1 MRSGPSGGGSAVYA
15 ATTWSATW
23 RREIT
28 ADGRGRPRLPCS
40 ARQRQPAIHPERQ
53 GDRMAWT
60 APPAAMNR
68 RRLSAATY
76 YRECKGSASALA
88 PLSLRAALGLG
99 ADRYRGVARIEE
111 RARPRAELGSRAVA
125 RHEALAAVRQ
135 QLRPHWEGA
144 QSTRRSTAS
153 AQCKVAAAMLRPHA
167 ATLHADTRASRPG
180 VPLRCTSCAAWH
192 AVCRQWWLPC
202 VAGCADP
209 SSPTLPAITS
219 TCAQPP
225 RVRSRSSSC
234 TIGRGYAKPRPAR
247 TWRWSG
253 IDVAATGP
261 VPVQM
266 WLGWAQ
272 SRCRCGGGQV

>member
-1 MRSGPSGGGSAVYA
+1 VRSGPSGGGSAVYA

-144 QSTRRSTAS
+144 QSTRSTPGGCAAYPEEYPGRVRNAKWQLRCCAPMPQRSMQIQGHLVRVCRS
-153 AQCKVAAAMLRPHA
+153 AVHRVPHGMPCVSGGCRAWRGALTRLRPRCQRSRPHA
-167 ATLHADTRASRPG
+167 RSHHE
-180 VPLRCTSCAAWH
+180 CAAGPR
-192 AVCRQWWLPC
+192 AARLD
-202 VAGCADP
+202 AGTP
-209 SSPTLPAITS
+209 SP
-219 TCAQPP
+219 
-225 RVRSRSSSC
+225 
-234 TIGRGYAKPRPAR
+234 GRRGR
-247 TWRWSG
+247 
-253 IDVAATGP
+253 
-261 VPVQM
+261 
-266 WLGWAQ
+266 
-272 SRCRCGGGQV
+272 GGGQV

>member
-76 YRECKGSASALA
+76 YRECEGSASALA
-88 PLSLRAALGLG
+88 PLSLQAALGLG

-144 QSTRRSTAS
+144 QSTRSTREGAQSTRRSTAS

-180 VPLRCTSCAAWH
+180 VPLRCTSCAACH
-192 AVCRQWWLPC
+192 AVCHG
-202 VAGCADP
+202 GCRAWRGAL
-209 SSPTLPAITS
+209 TRL
-219 TCAQPP
+219 
-225 RVRSRSSSC
+225 RSRCQRSRPHARSHHACAAGPRAARLDAGTPSP
-234 TIGRGYAKPRPAR
+234 GRRGR
-247 TWRWSG
+247 
-253 IDVAATGP
+253 
-261 VPVQM
+261 
-266 WLGWAQ
+266 
-272 SRCRCGGGQV
+272 GGGQV